1 MTKTQNIALGA
12 SATLWMVWGL
22 VHILAG
28 VMIISLSG
36 AEMFTAIGGKVDPSE
51 LAESYHPLVNAI
63 LNQHGWN
70 LGFAGLWTAVASI
83 FIWRGNMTAIWTT
96 AVVGGFVDIGY
107 FVFIDLGGFGVFL
120 PGGLMT
126 YVSASAILLSGWV
139 WFSRKLA

>member
-70 LGFAGLWTAVASI
+70 LGLAGLWTAVASI

-107 FVFIDLGGFGVFL
+107 FVFIDLGGFGVFF